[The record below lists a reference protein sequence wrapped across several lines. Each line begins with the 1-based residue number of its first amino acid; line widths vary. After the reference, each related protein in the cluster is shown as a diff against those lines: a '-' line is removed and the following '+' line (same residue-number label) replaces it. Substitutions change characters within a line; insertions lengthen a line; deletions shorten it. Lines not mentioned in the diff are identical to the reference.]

1 MAEIDTKP
9 IESVQAA
16 ISLFGGENDQRKNRS
31 TSKDEL
37 DKENKLE
44 DLLKELANVKVQL
57 EAKDSAYKQ
66 ALLKLNH
73 YQKTSDELSTLL
85 KNSELEKDTLT
96 NDCKE
101 SRIRISEL
109 ESTVKDMANQISES
123 FNVREQLSHVLIELK
138 GTQGQLLT
146 VEIELAAAKDAKFE
160 LLTKLEV
167 VETAFILEKLK
178 TDELLRHVSELNET
192 IMHLK
197 MAAVEAEKEW
207 NAVISEKEEDI
218 QLAEAEVTQVQ
229 QQLES
234 MTEQLELMHYLENQL
249 LDKSAFIDSLQ
260 QEIKKAN
267 SLHSSSEKVAFDAL
281 SELNQLKADLELKE
295 EKNMDQAIYITLLET
310 GLKEL
315 KVEHSKANEGTLNLV
330 RNAEEMRRDLE
341 KTTGKT
347 AEASEK
353 ENQAQV
359 EIAKLKAELH
369 KGRSKIAA
377 AEAAEERAKTE
388 KSAVYA
394 AVQQLALEAEEA
406 KQKYRQLKASG
417 KLTEENGSFSPA
429 KIQHKDLTQS
439 REDSNCESKAG
450 NEERDNMKTDALVT
464 ILNEEYEILVK
475 KVEQADTFLKPGLE
489 ESHQSENLKK
499 ELEIA
504 TAKIAEFRTRA
515 EQAISRAD
523 AAERAK
529 LELEE
534 QIKKLKE
541 HKARRK
547 AALAALR
554 EVSVSKEI
562 KEESSSKETSN
573 TFRYYSSP
581 KVYQPLGKVLNMK
594 FE

>member
-1 MAEIDTKP
+1 MAEIDTKS

-16 ISLFGGENDQRKNRS
+16 ISLFGGENDQRKNRPIC
-31 TSKDEL
+31 KEEL
-37 DKENKLE
+37 DKENELE
-44 DLLKELANVKVQL
+44 NLLKDLANVKVQL

-66 ALLKLNH
+66 ALLKLDH

-101 SRIRISEL
+101 SRICIGEL
-109 ESTVKDMANQISES
+109 ESTVKEMANQIAES
-123 FNVREQLSHVLIELK
+123 VNIREQLSHVLIELK
-138 GTQGQLLT
+138 DTQGQLLT
-146 VEIELAAAKDAKFE
+146 SEIELAAAKDAKFE
-160 LLTKLEV
+160 FLTKLEV
-167 VETAFILEKLK
+167 VETAFSLEKLK
-178 TDELLRHVSELNET
+178 TDELLRHVTELNET

-197 MAAVEAEKEW
+197 MAAAEAEDEK
-207 NAVISEKEEDI
+207 NAVISEKEEEI
-218 QLAEAEVTQVQ
+218 QLAEAAVTQIQ

-234 MTEQLELMHYLENQL
+234 VTEQLELTHYLEKQF
-249 LDKSAFIDSLQ
+249 LDKSALVDSLQ
-260 QEIKKAN
+260 AELQKAN
-267 SLHSSSEKVAFDAL
+267 ALHSSSEKVAFDAL
-281 SELNQLKADLELKE
+281 CELNQLKADLELKE
-295 EKNMDQAIYITLLET
+295 EKNMGQAVYITLLENE
-310 GLKEL
+310 LKEL
-315 KVEHSKANEGTLNLV
+315 KMEHSKANEDILRLV
-330 RNAEEMRRDLE
+330 RNAEEMRRELE
-341 KTTGKT
+341 KTTGEMT
-347 AEASEK
+347 EASEK
-353 ENQAQV
+353 ENEAQV

-377 AEAAEERAKTE
+377 AVAAEERAKTE

-394 AVQQLALEAEEA
+394 ALQQLAVEAEEA

-417 KLTEENGSFSPA
+417 KLPEESGSFFPF
-429 KIQHKDLTQS
+429 KIQHEYSTQS

-450 NEERDNMKTDALVT
+450 NEESDNMKTDVQVT
-464 ILNEEYEILVK
+464 ILKEEYESLVK
-475 KVEQADTFLKPGLE
+475 KAKQADTFLKPGLE
-489 ESHQSENLKK
+489 DSHQSENLKK

-504 TAKIAEFRTRA
+504 TGKIAEFRMRA

-541 HKARRK
+541 RKARRK
-547 AALAALR
+547 AALTALR

-562 KEESSSKETSN
+562 KEVSSSKETSN
-573 TFRYYSSP
+573 TFRYYNGP

-594 FE
+594 F